1 MNMFTLLLGS
11 FSSYLIISMIVVW
24 FLRRKDMKEPLPEL
38 LPQDEGYMKIV
49 ANGKSDAQL
58 VSYIFTWILTLIAGF
73 TLLTLALST
82 VPGNESMGWGLL
94 IGFLAFGVMGPLTVL
109 GQAFWLYPKRVRK
122 AEAYALRTRRASRL
136 LKAQRLHAWVIQIVY
151 LALIVTQIFYTT
163 AVNS

>member
-1 MNMFTLLLGS
+1 MNMITLLLGS

-38 LPQDEGYMKIV
+38 LPQDEDYMKIV
-49 ANGKSDAQL
+49 ASGKAGAQH
-58 VSYIFTWILTLIAGF
+58 VSYVLTWLLTLIAAF

-82 VPGNESMGWGLL
+82 VPGYESMGWGLL
-94 IGFLAFGVMGPLTVL
+94 LGFLAFGVMGPLTVL
-109 GQAFWLYPKRVRK
+109 GQAFWLYPKRIRK

-151 LALIVTQIFYTT
+151 LALTAAQIFYTT